1 MTKQTRKTMRA
12 IKGRLYRLIEMH
24 GRACGFQ
31 DEMDRVFL
39 VEDRLLDFIAREL
52 DRRENKT

>member
-1 MTKQTRKTMRA
+1 MRA